1 MHADLCMAVYRDAIK
16 SVPLFKDVGVGFLRL
31 LSLAMQPVVILTG
44 EQSEH
49 DQYYGRRAM

>member
-49 DQYYGRRAM
+49 DQYCGRRVM